1 MCRDQTHF
9 FSASTRM
16 CRTVTKARCL
26 LSRGTVSTNERASE
40 RRTSVCCAP
49 KSSTD
54 LHCTALIHHC
64 MSCTPSRGS
73 SQDRRH
79 SNDST
84 RPARRC
90 VHAPPLRSPSPS
102 TSRQQRGG
110 LQLGASPLRRCMHAC
125 MIQAGQGG
133 GTLVLGVLILDPRP
147 DARPGPGM
155 HMHARVTRRWRCFP
169 PRPARRNA

>member
-133 GTLVLGVLILDPRP
+133 GTLVLGVLILDPPAGRAP
-147 DARPGPGM
+147 RAG
-155 HMHARVTRRWRCFP
+155 HAYACTRD
-169 PRPARRNA
+169 ARRNA